1 MGLFTPLHQRLA
13 FRHVFSHTQAISTL
27 GGPLAPVTPHPLP
40 LDGLA
45 VARPGSLAALGAPLT
60 VLSSPAGTYQGQ
72 FTNGMRHGYG
82 VRQSVPYG
90 MAVVVRSPLRTSL
103 SSLRSEHSNGTLAP
117 DSPASPAAD
126 GPALPGPAI
135 PRGDS

>member
-1 MGLFTPLHQRLA
+1 MGLLTPLHQRLA
-13 FRHVFSHTQAISTL
+13 FRHVFSYTSAISTL
-27 GGPLAPVTPHPLP
+27 RGPLAPVTPHPLP

-103 SSLRSEHSNGTLAP
+103 SSLREGK
-117 DSPASPAAD
+117 
-126 GPALPGPAI
+126 
-135 PRGDS
+135 